1 MNFRI
6 NLYFCKLTEE
16 KPMKM
21 LKLKRSSEF
30 YKACDRLSFRLDFY
44 SKPDFYGVFIDL
56 WDKAIKNSGL
66 ESRDF
71 IFDKLNLIQQNMVN
85 IDAVAEALNTTIDNV
100 LDSKSY
106 IFDNILNVEESEAN
120 SDVKNLLFVNPYCIH
135 FYTRNLG
142 LHEDVIKTCSML
154 YSLAIQ
160 LWQAKK
166 ISIADIY
173 LNVGTSEI
181 LDKGSYL
188 SMAGFGG
195 YKPVGDPTLCNQMST
210 SQFVDNGFRCIV
222 KNYLSLLDVTLKE
235 DETTEQ
241 MWYHVV
247 SADYIHYIDGEETVE
262 GFSSL
267 FNKMLEKCQN
277 YIESVCAK

>member
-71 IFDKLNLIQQNMVN
+71 IFDKLNPIQQNMVN
-85 IDAVAEALNTTIDNV
+85 IDAVAEALNTTIDNI

-106 IFDNILNVEESEAN
+106 IFDNILNIDENESDSEA
-120 SDVKNLLFVNPYCIH
+120 KNVLFVNPYYID

-142 LHEDVIKTCSML
+142 LREDVVAICKIL
-154 YSLAIQ
+154 YDLSIQ
-160 LWQAKK
+160 LWHDKK
-166 ISIADIY
+166 ISIADIH
-173 LNVGTSEI
+173 LNIGASEI
-181 LDKGSYL
+181 LDIDSYL